1 MSEVFAPRYF
11 AGLVSTHAQWVDE
24 KPALVPNAFKTG
36 VRLTLCPLHGT
47 CWHLANI
54 LSGNRAMQIQ
64 IQNVGWRLLA
74 GRARL
79 NDWQAQVTLN

>member
-36 VRLTLCPLHGT
+36 VRLTPVRT
-47 CWHLANI
+47 AWHLVAPA
-54 LSGNRAMQIQ
+54 SG
-64 IQNVGWRLLA
+64 
-74 GRARL
+74 
-79 NDWQAQVTLN
+79 